1 MRRFITVLLISL
13 SVFTLHGC
21 MFDVQ
26 NAEIMRPP
34 KLPTELEAVKTALFD
49 YYGSGLRLMNPSS
62 GALKAAIQF
71 IDLNGDQQEEAVAL
85 FKDEDEQNALKV
97 AILYKDEGNIWETL
111 APIVGI
117 GYDVD
122 QIGFPDLNGDGVK
135 EIVVG
140 WLGGSS
146 LSKGLSVY
154 QANYALSAYS
164 GGTMVYEEIFR
175 EVYTNFHIADMDLD
189 GADELVTFLMSRPE
203 NRAEAR
209 LYTLGPDGV
218 SRQDSVMLSS
228 DAHRYERMISG
239 IVEDGRYGIVLD
251 ASLSGGATFSE
262 ALVETD
268 GKLIRRFG
276 VQGTSENAP
285 TYRFD
290 FRLTEDVDKN
300 GWIEI
305 PTLVSPLGYD
315 RVAKRDVPW
324 ITQWNRWDSEENL
337 IPVMK
342 TYDDQRLGF
351 RIFMPIIWN
360 DTVTLTRNDQ
370 GIAFVEVQEDGIKR
384 IKIFEVL
391 VINRSDADQA
401 DGQIKSLGYFE
412 LARTMDH
419 FYYGKTFSNAALTTK
434 EFGMSDDQ
442 LKEAFELLN

>member
-1 MRRFITVLLISL
+1 MRRLITVLLISL
-13 SVFTLHGC
+13 SAFALQGC

-34 KLPTELEAVKTALFD
+34 KLPTELESVKTALFD
-49 YYGSGLRLMNPSS
+49 FYGGGLRLMNPSS
-62 GALKAAIQF
+62 GVLRAAIQF
-71 IDLNGDQQEEAVAL
+71 IDLNGDQQDEAVAF
-85 FKDEDEQNALKV
+85 FKDENEQNALKA
-97 AILYKDEGNIWETL
+97 AILYKDENGGWETL

-122 QIGFPDLNGDGVK
+122 QVGFPDLNGDGNK

-154 QANYALSAYS
+154 QANDGLAAL
-164 GGTMVYEEIFR
+164 GGGVGVYEEIFR
-175 EVYTNFHIADMDLD
+175 EVYTNFHIVDMDLD
-189 GADELVTFLMSRPE
+189 GADELVTFLLSRPE

-209 LYTLGPDGV
+209 LYTLDAEGV
-218 SRQDSVMLSS
+218 SRQDSVTLSS

-239 IVEDGRYGIVLD
+239 LVEDGRYGIVLD
-251 ASLSGGATFSE
+251 ASLTGGATFSE
-262 ALVETD
+262 ALVEID

-276 VQGTSENAP
+276 VSGSSENAL

-290 FRLTEDVDKN
+290 FRLTEDVDQN

-305 PTLVSPLGYD
+305 PTLISPLGYD

-324 ITQWNRWDSEENL
+324 ITQWNRWDGEENL

-351 RIFMPIIWN
+351 RVIMPLIWN

-384 IKIFEVL
+384 VKILEVL
-391 VINRSDADQA
+391 VIKRSDADQA

-419 FYYGKTFSNAALTTK
+419 YYYGKTFSNAALTSA

-442 LKEAFELLN
+442 LLEAFELLN